1 MAQEKRVT
9 DEDVKDAMLLNRLE
23 GETEYRNG
31 IIAGATREQKAAG
44 HRYVREIIN
53 NPEPL
58 EDKRADGGMLMSAK
72 PKAPK
77 KKKQG
82 AYRETGIPMRGGGM
96 AYRQRMYNYGG
107 RVAKYKG

>member
-1 MAQEKRVT
+1 MAGKKEKWERLFGPEWKKEMEKEKLQELT
-9 DEDVKDAMLLNRLE
+9 DRLE
-23 GETEYRNG
+23 LIPKGSEER
-31 IIAGATREQKAAG
+31 
-44 HRYVREIIN
+44 REIEKMI
-53 NPEPL
+53 L
-58 EDKRADGGMLMSAK
+58 EATSIEVADGGMLMSAK